1 MANECMDTVVYYA
14 VSEYQEKGLITFRD
28 AVRRCYDTKMFAG
41 GNSLSR
47 MFEENG
53 ISVSGLSLRSSVV
66 YSDLEGGHV
75 TLECI
80 SAWSPPYEAY
90 SRFAE
95 SFGIGFV
102 LQAEEPGFS
111 IYYNT
116 DTDKRYLT
124 AEYKVYLAERPEDH
138 SLDGLFDNACG
149 DTDLY
154 FDSDEELTGWFRK
167 YSDINVRTVEELKEH
182 LDEEYVCVYEFQNP
196 YQ

>member
-14 VSEYQEKGLITFRD
+14 VSEDQEKGLIKFRD

-102 LQAEEPGFS
+102 LLNIKFILLKDRKIIHWMVFLTMPAETQ
-111 IYYNT
+111 IYILIQMRN
-116 DTDKRYLT
+116 
-124 AEYKVYLAERPEDH
+124 
-138 SLDGLFDNACG
+138 
-149 DTDLY
+149 
-154 FDSDEELTGWFRK
+154 
-167 YSDINVRTVEELKEH
+167 
-182 LDEEYVCVYEFQNP
+182 
-196 YQ
+196 